1 MSTATFTPS
10 QGRHTRGATTT
21 TPAGSAPDGHTARAA
36 GATHPGQRR
45 KGGLL
50 RAAKIFAGTAVSVV
64 LLGEYAEDA
73 GVVRR

>member
-1 MSTATFTPS
+1 MSTATFTPI
-10 QGRHTRGATTT
+10 QGRRARGATAT
-21 TPAGSAPDGHTARAA
+21 TPVVRTHDEQPAA
-36 GATHPGQRR
+36 DALAARR

-73 GVVRR
+73 GVIRR

>member
-10 QGRHTRGATTT
+10 QGRHTRGATPTT
-21 TPAGSAPDGHTARAA
+21 SVGSAPDGHTARAA
-36 GATHPGQRR
+36 EPTHPGQRR